1 MISIDGYTILIL
13 KQLFKDDTASIAFS
27 FSEIRYWRCLGRGFA
42 QNSLGKAELFFLFLF
57 FCSL

>member
-42 QNSLGKAELFFLFLF
+42 QNNLGKAELFFLF
-57 FCSL
+57 